1 MIQLDTHHD
10 HGPSTHCHSPLSGDD
25 ASAESESDIEE
36 RNTNSNSVGNH
47 DVKNG
52 DQVSN
57 N

>member
-1 MIQLDTHHD
+1 MVQLDTHHD
-10 HGPSTHCHSPLSGDD
+10 HGPSSPSSGDD